1 MKRLL
6 TCVAAASAVALAT
19 GVQAQEA
26 MDRPGPSRFDLGLYA
41 GGSVT
46 SSWFRSRLV
55 TVSGGEVTGETEG
68 ESYKPGYAPIGGVQA
83 TFWATPELGLRA
95 HGAYAPMRVPFSS
108 DGAFD
113 VFGEEVG
120 DRSTYTLNTWIY
132 DLELMLR
139 PWARREGWTSGVY
152 FWAGG
157 GGLTTDAAGDGGG
170 SGCERTQLVLGAC
183 LPYERDHATV
193 GQGTAGAGMD
203 LIRITRSLGLFG
215 ELGFHAYDSPV
226 HVGDGWLPPAT
237 VPPGG
242 TARVSDDRVAVTT
255 RLVAG
260 LKLMLGGREAMA
272 PVVIPPPIM
281 EPAPMP
287 VAPPADEMR
296 AVRVCV
302 VEGGQLREVDVDYN
316 VTRGDTMVA
325 GRPFREAYPS
335 TTGYAAGA
343 TWFINSDVVTLG
355 EQRYVKFGL
364 PRVVGVNELTRIS
377 EYQGVSV
384 FAEPGA
390 AGGSTPD
397 VIYVPVRTGC
407 EVQPYQKEVK
417 VRNVRG

>member
-6 TCVAAASAVALAT
+6 TCAAAASAVALAT
-19 GVQAQEA
+19 GAQAQEA
-26 MDRPGPSRFDLGLYA
+26 MDRPAPSRFDLGVYA

-46 SSWFRSRLV
+46 SAWFESRLV
-55 TVSGGEVTGETEG
+55 TVSGGEVTNETEG
-68 ESYKPGYAPIGGVQA
+68 ESYKPGYAPIFGLQA

-95 HGAYAPMRVPFSS
+95 HGAYAPMRVPFAT

-120 DRSTYTLNTWIY
+120 DRSTYTINTWIY

-139 PWARREGWTSGVY
+139 PWARRGGWTSGVY

-157 GGLTTDAAGDGGG
+157 GGLTADAAGDGNGL
-170 SGCERTQLVLGAC
+170 GCEAAQLALGAC

-203 LIRITRSLGLFG
+203 LLRITRSLGLFG
-215 ELGFHAYDSPV
+215 ELGFHVYDSPV
-226 HVGDGWLPPAT
+226 HVGDGWLAPAV

-242 TARVSDDRVAVTT
+242 TARVSDDRIAVTT

-260 LKLMLGGREAMA
+260 LKLMLGGREEA
-272 PVVIPPPIM
+272 PVFVPPPAIV
-281 EPAPMP
+281 EPAPLPP
-287 VAPPADEMR
+287 VQQPDEMR
-296 AVRVCV
+296 GLRVCV
-302 VEGGQLREVDVDYN
+302 VENGQLREVDVQYN
-316 VTRGDTMVA
+316 VTRGDTMA
-325 GRPFREAYPS
+325 MGRRFSEAYPS
-335 TTGYAAGA
+335 TTGYASGA
-343 TWFINSDVVTLG
+343 TWFINSDVITIG
-355 EQRYVKFGL
+355 GQRYVKFGL
-364 PRVVGVNELTRIS
+364 PRVVGVNEVTRVS

-407 EVQPYQKEVK
+407 EVQPYQKEVT